1 VAGLTDVAE
10 TIERRLREIE
20 AQLDGYEELARERDR
35 LRRALHELR
44 SDDGARPGR
53 ASATPP
59 AAGRASSLRR
69 RGGRRARRG
78 ANVEAITGYV
88 SAHPGATAAE
98 IAAATGI
105 DRGIVYSATSRL
117 AASGRLRRL
126 SRGKR
131 QVGYQPG
138 GDDGAGRSAV
148 PEPQPPE
155 GSGAPEADG
164 SRAGR
169 KLGGDD
175 DTPRV
180 PVDATRPAAKRSRTV
195 APSARRTPKRAATGP
210 RAPAGGQKHAPDGGR
225 GKGGRR
231 GASARGR
238 AARGANRTAV
248 LQVIG
253 ERPGVSAR
261 ELAAASGVGGGTLYA
276 LLRTL
281 AERGEIDKQQLPS
294 GYAGYTRAATPT
306 TTDPSAAADTRRDS
320 VHDTAPAAAAHP
332 GKDDHDAAPSA
343 TNRSA
348 RAQTPASAPDHLTET
363 K

>member
-1 VAGLTDVAE
+1 VAGLTDVAQ

-35 LRRALHELR
+35 LQRALHEFR
-44 SDDGARPGR
+44 SDDRARPGR
-53 ASATPP
+53 ASATPQ
-59 AAGRASSLRR
+59 AAGRASSRRR

-117 AASGRLRRL
+117 AASGRLRRI
-126 SRGKR
+126 SRGER

-138 GDDGAGRSAV
+138 DDDAGRLAV
-148 PEPQPPE
+148 PEPQPTE
-155 GSGAPEADG
+155 ASGAPEADG
-164 SRAGR
+164 SRAEPG
-169 KLGGDD
+169 LGGDD

-195 APSARRTPKRAATGP
+195 APSARRTPKREATGA
-210 RAPAGGQKHAPDGGR
+210 RAPAGGQKRATDGGR
-225 GKGGRR
+225 GKGGQR

-261 ELAAASGVGGGTLYA
+261 ELGAASGVGGGTLYA

-294 GYAGYTRAATPT
+294 GHAGYTLAATPT

-332 GKDDHDAAPSA
+332 GKDDHDATPGG

-348 RAQTPASAPDHLTET
+348 RAQTPAGAPEHLTET